1 MPCMHA
7 RTYERRQRYWRE
19 AIFLSYL
26 NIKLLK
32 LLLPPGYARSSYART
47 YIGTTNI
54 PSYVRVRTCD
64 KQERQ
69 QPKLQTTRM
78 KNVNTQKR
86 RFLPSL
92 LIAFVPLRTYTMS
105 TAHMTEVAA
114 AAAAAAAATLFW
126 VFIIVNNTANRFVVL
141 GTRKEWM
148 NFFVI
153 LHHATMKGFV
163 GVECFVGQRS

>member
-1 MPCMHA
+1 M
-7 RTYERRQRYWRE
+7 YE
-19 AIFLSYL
+19 
-26 NIKLLK
+26 
-32 LLLPPGYARSSYART
+32 
-47 YIGTTNI
+47 
-54 PSYVRVRTCD
+54 YVRVM

-86 RFLPSL
+86 RFLPCL

-105 TAHMTEVAA
+105 DAHMTEV
-114 AAAAAAAATLFW
+114 AAAAAATLFW